1 MTLSDAAIVAEI
13 VSMKT
18 QDCLG
23 HLSLDDGENPQP
35 GYSVELNGKTY
46 TVLERRHRYRY
57 RGGRYQLHRVVLG
70 VNAVADVPAD
80 QTWFEGRR
88 VVGDATCRF
97 NARSPLLRCAIRPE
111 GPCQGCAQREVLA

>member
-1 MTLSDAAIVAEI
+1 MTSSDAAIVAEI
-13 VSMKT
+13 VSMTT

-23 HLSLDDGENPQP
+23 HLPLHGGENPQP
-35 GYSVELNGKTY
+35 GYPVELDGKIY

-57 RGGRYQLHRVVLG
+57 RGGRYQLHRIVLG
-70 VNAVADVPAD
+70 VNAVENSPTD

-88 VVGDATCRF
+88 IVGDATCRF

-111 GPCQGCAQREVLA
+111 GPCEGCAQREVGG